1 MHYFSTAIY
10 KYILRKKKIVLCGN
24 QLASQEITNEH

>member
-10 KYILRKKKIVLCGN
+10 KYILRKKIVLCGN